1 MRGIQSYWIEEIQAI
16 KEFQLIAQIEDD
28 ELTTIDRY
36 IKDLIS
42 DQFIEMATE
51 NGIARR
57 EKMLK
62 LVPFADDTLES
73 RRFKVLSRWNDKLP
87 YTYNVLIQ
95 RLDQLCGKGGYTI
108 ELNHG
113 EYTLKVKVQLTAKRM
128 EQEVNQMVR
137 KMAPA
142 NLLVI
147 VELRYNQHKNLRQ
160 YTNRQLQQFRHRAIR
175 EEVLNL

>member
-1 MRGIQSYWIEEIQAI
+1 MIKDYWIEEIQKV
-16 KEFQLIAQIEDD
+16 KEFEVLGLIEDD
-28 ELTTIDRY
+28 EVSSLNKELSNLID
-36 IKDLIS
+36 
-42 DQFIEMATE
+42 DQFIETATE
-51 NGIARR
+51 KGIARR
-57 EKMLK
+57 EKILK
-62 LVPFADDTLES
+62 ITPFADDTLAS
-73 RRFKVLSRWNDKLP
+73 RRFRVMSKWGDGLP
-87 YTYNVLIQ
+87 YTYRSLNE
-95 RLDQLCGKGGYTI
+95 RLTQLCGKGGYTI

-113 EYTLKVKVQLTAKRM
+113 EYTLKIKVELTAKRM

-142 NLLVI
+142 NILVT

>member
-1 MRGIQSYWIEEIQAI
+1 MIKDYWIEEIQKV
-16 KEFQLIAQIEDD
+16 KEFQVIGNIEDD
-28 ELTTIDRY
+28 EVFNLSEELRSLVDN
-36 IKDLIS
+36 
-42 DQFIEMATE
+42 QFIETATE
-51 NGIARR
+51 KGIARR
-57 EKMLK
+57 EKILK
-62 LVPFADDTLES
+62 IIPFADDTLES
-73 RRFKVLSRWNDKLP
+73 RRFKVLSRWNNSLP

-113 EYTLKVKVQLTAKRM
+113 EYTLKVKVELTAKRM

-142 NLLVI
+142 NLLVT

-160 YTNRQLQQFRHRAIR
+160 YTNRQLQQFRHRSIR